1 MTSVIALDGPAAS
14 GKSTLAAKLA
24 ERLNIPYINTGN
36 MYRAITYFALQSK
49 LDLTKDCNEKVF
61 KELLTG
67 LKFEYH
73 QNDEGK
79 YEIVLNGVAPGAK
92 LRSPEVA
99 KFVSP
104 VAALPVVRNFLT
116 AIQRQ
121 CAAKTL
127 VVMEGRDIGS
137 VVFPDAQYKFF
148 ITASPLERAR
158 RRLAQAGE
166 VKPGE
171 TLDSVAAAIAERDR
185 IDSTRA
191 VAPLKKAD
199 DAILIDNTDLQL
211 EDVLSMVI
219 ARIKK

>member
-1 MTSVIALDGPAAS
+1 M
-14 GKSTLAAKLA
+14 
-24 ERLNIPYINTGN
+24 
-36 MYRAITYFALQSK
+36 
-49 LDLTKDCNEKVF
+49 
-61 KELLTG
+61 
-67 LKFEYH
+67 
-73 QNDEGK
+73 
-79 YEIVLNGVAPGAK
+79 
-92 LRSPEVA
+92 
-99 KFVSP
+99 
-104 VAALPVVRNFLT
+104 PVVRNFLT

-171 TLDSVAAAIAERDR
+171 TLESVAAAIAERDR